1 MLVSVIPVNS
11 GSWVFLAL
19 SLVADF
25 KKLELSS
32 NYESVKLKKKKRLK
46 NLFLK

>member
-1 MLVSVIPVNS
+1 MLVSVIPVNT

-32 NYESVKLKKKKRLK
+32 NYESVKLKKKRLK